1 MKKWVVD
8 YSIKKTGGEIVE
20 EAATLEAENITVALG
35 KAIANIQ
42 EPMNLIS
49 GVEDVAIWNI
59 GIIAELD
66 EPEAVF

>member
-35 KAIANIQ
+35 KAIANIL
-42 EPMNLIS
+42 EPLKKIDR
-49 GVEDVAIWNI
+49 VEDVAIWNI

>member
-20 EAATLEAENITVALG
+20 EAATLEAENIVIAFA
-35 KAIANIQ
+35 KAFNNI
-42 EPMNLIS
+42 EYPIRRDPD
-49 GVEDVAIWNI
+49 VEAVAIWNI
-59 GIIAELD
+59 GIIAEPD